1 MPIMPER
8 HPAIAAARRLIRSFR
23 SSLSRDDGITFVE
36 VVVTL
41 IMLMAAVVVIMYS
54 LYAGQRSL
62 DSDMHRQQ
70 ALRIVQEEM
79 EYWIG
84 RMYLSTPE
92 NPSFEEM
99 LPKYRYKSVPLDDH
113 EEEPGPTIVIYL
125 SRSEIQP
132 VNDIE
137 HTNEQGDPVI
147 GYYRFTV
154 WAEWTE
160 PDGQKFSRQDGTAVS
175 LSTYVAVQ
183 M

>member
-1 MPIMPER
+1 MRADRFLRFILLQDR
-8 HPAIAAARRLIRSFR
+8 
-23 SSLSRDDGITFVE
+23 GITFVE

-70 ALRIVQEEM
+70 ALRIVQEEV

-84 RMYLSTPE
+84 RMYLSTPD

-99 LPKYRYKSVPLDDH
+99 LPKYKYKSVPLDDH
-113 EEEPGPTIVIYL
+113 EEEPGPTVVIYL

-132 VNDIE
+132 VNDPE